1 MRRSYDPHYG
11 SREQLRD
18 SAEHGM
24 KVARERD
31 KLKTENDQMTGHIQ
45 ELQWRI
51 EELTDKLIALE
62 ECNNALITANEA
74 LMMNLQENTK
84 LIDSFAKFANHFGG
98 NSNLLIDDF
107 VTLAEDLP
115 S

>member
-31 KLKTENDQMTGHIQ
+31 ALKTENA
-45 ELQWRI
+45 ELKLEI
-51 EELTDKLIALE
+51 VELKAI
-62 ECNNALITANEA
+62 IKY
-74 LMMNLQENTK
+74 NLGMQ
-84 LIDSFAKFANHFGG
+84 
-98 NSNLLIDDF
+98 
-107 VTLAEDLP
+107 
-115 S
+115 

>member
-31 KLKTENDQMTGHIQ
+31 ALKKENQ
-45 ELQWRI
+45 ELLDQII
-51 EELTDKLIALE
+51 ELKALIAY
-62 ECNNALITANEA
+62 ITEG
-74 LMMNLQENTK
+74 E
-84 LIDSFAKFANHFGG
+84 
-98 NSNLLIDDF
+98 
-107 VTLAEDLP
+107 
-115 S
+115 

>member
-31 KLKTENDQMTGHIQ
+31 ALKAEN
-45 ELQWRI
+45 ELNIAALTAGIRVQAELMDEI
-51 EELTDKLIALE
+51 EELKAIIKYMTE
-62 ECNNALITANEA
+62 GE
-74 LMMNLQENTK
+74 
-84 LIDSFAKFANHFGG
+84 
-98 NSNLLIDDF
+98 
-107 VTLAEDLP
+107 
-115 S
+115 

>member
-31 KLKTENDQMTGHIQ
+31 ALKAENK
-45 ELQWRI
+45 ELQEQI
-51 EELTDKLIALE
+51 TELKALIAY
-62 ECNNALITANEA
+62 ITEG
-74 LMMNLQENTK
+74 E
-84 LIDSFAKFANHFGG
+84 
-98 NSNLLIDDF
+98 
-107 VTLAEDLP
+107 
-115 S
+115 

>member
-31 KLKTENDQMTGHIQ
+31 ALKAEN
-45 ELQWRI
+45 ELNIAALTAGIRVQAELMDEI
-51 EELTDKLIALE
+51 EELKAIIKYMT
-62 ECNNALITANEA
+62 
-74 LMMNLQENTK
+74 
-84 LIDSFAKFANHFGG
+84 GG
-98 NSNLLIDDF
+98 
-107 VTLAEDLP
+107 E
-115 S
+115 